1 LKQLEKAATK
11 DNLETVMT
19 YVDNTHATKKD
30 TSAIFMKLETK
41 AEVLEVEELKN
52 QAQHLN

>member
-1 LKQLEKAATK
+1 
-11 DNLETVMT
+11 MT